1 MPRSERSV
9 ERTGFRIFLGEC
21 RVCRVRMQIGRA
33 EARASHTRTYVQ
45 FVQPARTTCPNC
57 GTVNVFDG
65 RSLLAIVSA
74 TPFWPA
80 AAEAAAAIAA
90 TAD

>member
-1 MPRSERSV
+1 MPRSERSI
-9 ERTGFRIFLGEC
+9 ERTWFRIFLGEC
-21 RVCRVRMQIGRA
+21 RVCRVRMQIGRG
-33 EARASHTRTYVQ
+33 EARASHARTHVQ

-57 GTVNVFDG
+57 GTANVFDG

-80 AAEAAAAIAA
+80 AA
-90 TAD
+90 AD